1 MAGGKT
7 GDIEEAGKTV
17 PTPTPTTTP
26 TPKPAPTPTVTPKK
40 VDKTVT
46 MLTTPITLQTLIHL
60 GCFDFDQTISN
71 QHLYHKYMSWLR
83 KTMQTHSP
91 QTVKAFFDGIKEI
104 LGVSHIGELLVQL
117 EDDVDPKDGP
127 AMKDAFIRWIMKVTN
142 QNVTMVIVTY
152 GLKDL
157 VYEFFRRLGLT
168 IYFPKRNI
176 LGWREGF
183 KMYGAGDVSD
193 ASPVQFAELSKMGK
207 NPYVNRL
214 VDELEYWIDDI
225 WMVDDMENNAN
236 RLVDG
241 TLKKQY
247 PEIEFH
253 GVTSDHPSHK
263 KTGYYLTEFLTRV
276 TEENLRRGCSVGDAD

>member
-1 MAGGKT
+1 MVGGKT
-7 GDIEEAGKTV
+7 GDMGETGKTPV
-17 PTPTPTTTP
+17 PT
-26 TPKPAPTPTVTPKK
+26 PTPTVTPKK

-46 MLTTPITLQTLIHL
+46 MLTTPITPQTRIHL

-71 QHLYHKYMSWLR
+71 QHLYHKYMNWLR
-83 KTMQTHSP
+83 KTKQTHSP
-91 QTVKAFFDGIKEI
+91 QTVKAFFDGIKGI

-117 EDDVDPKDGP
+117 EDDVDPKDGE
-127 AMKDAFIRWIMKVTN
+127 AMRDAFIRWIMKVTN

-152 GLKDL
+152 GLKEL
-157 VYEFFRRLGLT
+157 VHEFFRRLGLT

-193 ASPVQFAELSKMGK
+193 ASPEQFAELSKLGK

-214 VDELEYWIDDI
+214 VDELEYWVDDI
-225 WMVDDMENNAN
+225 WMVDDTENNAN

-241 TLKKQY
+241 TLKEQY
-247 PEIEFH
+247 LEIEFH
-253 GVTSDHPSHK
+253 GVTSDRPSHK
-263 KTGYYLTEFLTRV
+263 RTGYYLTEFLTRV
-276 TEENLRRGCSVGDAD
+276 TEENLRRNHSVGDAD